1 MEKKTLSAAL
11 AEFAAGTPAKIIG
24 LGSDG
29 GGLSITPKNLVEKS
43 SDINGRVYDTS
54 LDNNRIYENKW
65 YRLADSQGHST
76 ARCSSI
82 LINFATIYNLNV
94 PRSQLVYFSAGHT
107 LANAVE
113 LGRLTGTSPIF
124 DRVRILYDSAS
135 AGKSLPFCIE
145 GHVPQGFNN
154 NQLYLTWSMNI
165 GWNVYEKAV
174 EVADAVP
181 EGYSAKVVDL
191 TA

>member
-1 MEKKTLSAAL
+1 MSAAL

-43 SDINGRVYDTS
+43 SNINGRVYDTGV
-54 LDNNRIYENKW
+54 DNRIYENKW
-65 YRLADSQGHST
+65 YRLADSQGYNL
-76 ARCSSI
+76 ARACSI
-82 LINFATIYNLNV
+82 LLTFTTMYNLNM
-94 PRSQLVYFSAGHT
+94 PRSQLVYFSAGYSS
-107 LANAVE
+107 ANAVE
-113 LGRLTGTSPIF
+113 LGRLSGTSPIF
-124 DRVRILYDSAS
+124 DRVRILYDGAS
-135 AGKSLPFCIE
+135 TGKSLPYCIE

-154 NQLYLTWSMNI
+154 NELYLAWSMNI

>member
-43 SDINGRVYDTS
+43 SNINGRVYDTGV
-54 LDNNRIYENKW
+54 DNRIYENKW
-65 YRLADSQGHST
+65 YRLADSQGYNL
-76 ARCSSI
+76 ARACSI
-82 LINFATIYNLNV
+82 LLTFTTMYNLNM
-94 PRSQLVYFSAGHT
+94 PRSQLVYFSAGYVT
-107 LANAVE
+107 ANAVE
-113 LGRLTGTSPIF
+113 LGRMIGTSPIF
-124 DRVRILYDSAS
+124 DRVRILYDGAS
-135 AGKSLPFCIE
+135 TGKSLPYCIE

-154 NQLYLTWSMNI
+154 NELYLAWSMNI

-174 EVADAVP
+174 EVADAIP
-181 EGYSAKVVDL
+181 EGYTAKEVEL